1 LAGLG
6 DAQAEELLLH
16 TLRSIGVNLQY
27 GTRPAEEIVGR
38 LVRTMRRDDRPE
50 TIERAINVLAE
61 LSAIHGPPARALAS
75 LKELIAQYQ
84 LADPGMADLEALV
97 ALVPM
102 HGLDL
107 ARITLDFG
115 LGRGLHY
122 YTGMMFEIADAT
134 GLQLCGGGRYDE
146 LVSALGGRQP
156 MPAVGFAYGLER
168 VVLATP
174 EPPPSTSPTGVAVIW
189 EGADTYPY
197 AVQVAQQLRQH
208 GISTVCDTRE
218 RSFAQQLR
226 DSERRGL
233 QVVVV
238 TSADMATQT
247 VQWRSQRVN
256 ERMTLPE
263 WLHRYGGQA

>member
-1 LAGLG
+1 
-6 DAQAEELLLH
+6 
-16 TLRSIGVNLQY
+16 
-27 GTRPAEEIVGR
+27 
-38 LVRTMRRDDRPE
+38 
-50 TIERAINVLAE
+50 
-61 LSAIHGPPARALAS
+61 
-75 LKELIAQYQ
+75 
-84 LADPGMADLEALV
+84 
-97 ALVPM
+97 
-102 HGLDL
+102 
-107 ARITLDFG
+107 
-115 LGRGLHY
+115 LHY

-189 EGADTYPY
+189 EGADTYSY